1 MASAAMHQTSLYL
14 AKRLKTHP
22 DNNIAERGIR
32 PAVVMRKNSY
42 GNRSD
47 KGAGTTSVML
57 SVMETC
63 DMKGQNFLDWGTDY
77 LKR

>member
-1 MASAAMHQTSLYL
+1 MLTFLV
-14 AKRLKTHP
+14 RDIDP

-47 KGAGTTSVML
+47 KGAETTSVLL
-57 SVMETC
+57 SVVQTC
-63 DMKGQNFLDWGTDY
+63 NMREQNFLDWSANYFGKLTSDG
-77 LKR
+77 